1 MMNTR
6 WERRDRKIA
15 KRKKFKS
22 DNRRSVRILYGIM
35 IKKAQEVKDGR
46 HGIIGSPDENL
57 FEDYEE
63 KESDKFD

>member
-1 MMNTR
+1 
-6 WERRDRKIA
+6 
-15 KRKKFKS
+15 
-22 DNRRSVRILYGIM
+22 M